1 MVESLGPSFDAI
13 VFSGTYLPNPEDIVL
28 AGIPL
33 CWSATC
39 GGFAFDLVF
48 AASLS
53 QGMCEI
59 HPATSHAPEAKPV
72 TFSCNFV
79 NAGQDPMPPILT
91 RNSHQAS
98 SPITAQSF
106 QAAVSEWKR
115 ETSFVSSVSEIIGH
129 PAFRRIVAWGPSSVP
144 FILQELRKRP
154 SFLIIA
160 LGEITGEDPVAASA
174 TGKVTEM
181 SKSWLAW
188 GEKNGL
194 LP

>member
-59 HPATSHAPEAKPV
+59 HTATSHAPEAKPV
-72 TFSCNFV
+72 TFSIV
-79 NAGQDPMPPILT
+79 IRPARL
-91 RNSHQAS
+91 
-98 SPITAQSF
+98 SPRS
-106 QAAVSEWKR
+106 
-115 ETSFVSSVSEIIGH
+115 
-129 PAFRRIVAWGPSSVP
+129 PFRRLFRNGSA
-144 FILQELRKRP
+144 K
-154 SFLIIA
+154 
-160 LGEITGEDPVAASA
+160 PVLCRACRRS
-174 TGKVTEM
+174 
-181 SKSWLAW
+181 
-188 GEKNGL
+188 
-194 LP
+194 